1 MEVRLNKLISDSG
14 LCSRREADKFIEEGR
29 VTVNGSLPHIGQKV
43 TEADIVMLDDIQVR
57 IGKHTGKQTS
67 SARINIQELELAGQE
82 KKAKKTKPSS
92 TATSEKKATSPAAG
106 SKGLRPGK
114 YVKYNKYAAARH
126 AARNGEST
134 KKETKVTGIDKEMLK
149 EALRPKFG
157 KSLGRSAV
165 AQRLA
170 SSPKSA
176 ALRKTSKNNPL
187 NKAKRAAARNKPKG
201 EEDNGKKA
209 YRFSDRRPTFRKKRI
224 CAKARFVTDGP
235 SGLPGDITCLGRG
248 VPRACT
254 SPSGRPGTGMD
265 EYRGRKIPE
274 SPQSGRPCRR
284 YRLCHSLGNE
294 LFLRQ

>member
-29 VTVNGSLPHIGQKV
+29 VTVNGSLPQVGQKV
-43 TEADIVMLDDIQVR
+43 TEADIVMLDDIQIK
-57 IGKHTGKQTS
+57 IGKNTGKQTS

-82 KKAKKTKPSS
+82 KKAKKTKPLS
-92 TATSEKKATSPAAG
+92 TATSEKKAASPATG
-106 SKGLRPGK
+106 SKGLRPG
-114 YVKYNKYAAARH
+114 KYNKYAAARH

-201 EEDNGKKA
+201 E
-209 YRFSDRRPTFRKKRI
+209 
-224 CAKARFVTDGP
+224 
-235 SGLPGDITCLGRG
+235 
-248 VPRACT
+248 
-254 SPSGRPGTGMD
+254 
-265 EYRGRKIPE
+265 
-274 SPQSGRPCRR
+274 
-284 YRLCHSLGNE
+284 
-294 LFLRQ
+294 